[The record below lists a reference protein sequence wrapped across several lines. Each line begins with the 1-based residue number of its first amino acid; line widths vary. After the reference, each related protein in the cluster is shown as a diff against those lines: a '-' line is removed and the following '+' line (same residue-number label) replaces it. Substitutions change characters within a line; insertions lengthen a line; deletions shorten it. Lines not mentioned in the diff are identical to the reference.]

1 MFISGV
7 RSEQNAANVTDT
19 SQPAL
24 LPLQS
29 TVHMSCIATRNGA
42 TSYFL
47 LLAWIQTTLFIRA
60 LITLIWYTNA
70 NIPLQMAAIA

>member
-29 TVHMSCIATRNGA
+29 TVHMSCIATRNGVQA
-42 TSYFL
+42 IF
-47 LLAWIQTTLFIRA
+47 QTTLFIIA

-70 NIPLQMAAIA
+70 NIPLQIAAIA